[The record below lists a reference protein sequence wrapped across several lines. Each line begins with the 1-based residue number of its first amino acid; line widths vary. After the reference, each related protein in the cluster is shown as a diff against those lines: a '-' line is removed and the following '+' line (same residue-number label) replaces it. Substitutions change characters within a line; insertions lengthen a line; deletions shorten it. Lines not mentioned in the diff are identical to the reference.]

1 MLFPFV
7 LFCFVFVQ
15 FYSLYFVSS
24 YVIIVFSMSNK
35 MDIIIR
41 ECKDIE
47 NIDTTILSNM
57 NCLHEYLENGWTIK
71 YSNFSY
77 KLKKDELKIFF
88 SKDYRFKLLKQSD
101 TINDNKIKYI
111 FVFLFNVLKN
121 GWTIKKN
128 NSNYIIYKKHQGQ
141 RELFSKHYLASFMEE
156 HFKLN

>member
-1 MLFPFV
+1 
-7 LFCFVFVQ
+7 
-15 FYSLYFVSS
+15 
-24 YVIIVFSMSNK
+24 MSNK

-77 KLKKDELKIFF
+77 KLKKDELKIIF
-88 SKDYRFKLLKQSD
+88 SKDYRFKLLKQSY

-111 FVFLFNVLKN
+111 FVF
-121 GWTIKKN
+121 
-128 NSNYIIYKKHQGQ
+128 
-141 RELFSKHYLASFMEE
+141 
-156 HFKLN
+156 